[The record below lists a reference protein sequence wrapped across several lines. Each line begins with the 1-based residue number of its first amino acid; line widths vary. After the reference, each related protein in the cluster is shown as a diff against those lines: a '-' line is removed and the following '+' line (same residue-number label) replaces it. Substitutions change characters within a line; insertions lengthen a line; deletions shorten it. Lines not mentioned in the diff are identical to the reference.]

1 MRISR
6 KEKIEM
12 SNLGWYQI
20 LTTMAKKVGGP
31 KKLMAILVGS
41 GALLGGVAVAGANE
55 IKKKVSFEHEKKRQE
70 EALARIYTVKKE
82 GRSNEGLLFLAGD
95 TFKVLEF
102 DGDAVL
108 IEKIGDN
115 NNPYFVS
122 RMFLSSI
129 SDYVIR

>member
-1 MRISR
+1 
-6 KEKIEM
+6 
-12 SNLGWYQI
+12 
-20 LTTMAKKVGGP
+20 VGGP